1 MELDFSDLTDD
12 QLMQLIRAA
21 CAEAVNRGAA
31 CAQAAHGVYLDAVE
45 QARVAHAAAEREAD
59 RLRQAEV
66 ERIARE
72 TSERM
77 RRDAEGKKIND
88 AASAEA
94 KLWARRKGIAAALE
108 AADYPVAGDTLTVW
122 LSGSTQEKRVF
133 LQQGGYGGATFAT
146 LYVTGNRRN
155 PPGTIEWSSRVVK
168 ECRPGIAAVLV
179 AVAQEW
185 NAIKVD
191 LGKALAWSGDAIPP
205 KFLTP
210 AKETP

>member
-1 MELDFSDLTDD
+1 MDLDFSDLTDD
-12 QLMQLIRAA
+12 QLVQLIRAA

-31 CAQAAHGVYLDAVE
+31 CAKAAHGVYLDAVE

-77 RRDAEGKKIND
+77 RRDADRKKID
-88 AASAEA
+88 EAAESEA
-94 KLWARRKGIAAALE
+94 KRWARHKGIAMALE
-108 AADYPVAGDTLTVW
+108 AAGYPVEGDSLTVW
-122 LSGSTQEKRVF
+122 LSGSNEKRVF

-146 LYVTGNRRN
+146 LYVTGNKRH
-155 PPGTIEWSSRVVK
+155 PPGSIEWSPRVVK
-168 ECRPGIAAVLV
+168 EYRPGVAAVLA
-179 AVAQEW
+179 AVAKEW
-185 NAIKVD
+185 NTLKVD
-191 LGKALAWSGDAIPP
+191 LEKALAWQGDAIAP
-205 KFLTP
+205 KHLAP